1 MDGLM
6 KHAVS
11 NATNLVVGEVQ
22 VHAPGYLADH
32 SIYKALAEPDLI
44 FQAAKQKNLSAAIR
58 RYGYGLVAVG
68 TKSAGARFWGVDPA
82 LERTTFDLAQH
93 LDQGR
98 FLSETPQRGVV
109 LGQKLA
115 RSLQAQIGSEIVVV
129 VQAADG
135 SLGNDLFT
143 MTGILKAAGDSVD
156 RNAALIHAT
165 DFMDLFVSGERI
177 HEVAINS
184 RGMVSLEGL
193 TALASAA
200 APEEEVKS
208 WRQLMPEVSDMVN
221 LFDAFIWIFGLIFL
235 LAAGMGVLNTML
247 MATYERIREF
257 GILKALGATPW
268 RILRDVA
275 AEALLLAALG
285 TVLGAVLG
293 LAGSY
298 YLQEVGLDLS
308 IFAGTYSVGG
318 VAFDPI
324 WRATIS
330 LEMVFIPVVLMLI
343 ISLVASLYRLPL
355 SGVSGCPVGSSESHS
370 PTLKGNSNIEARNP
384 KQYRMTKAQ
393 NSKRKSKKLGLC
405 FEHLDIWILNLFR
418 ASDLGFRICV

>member
-1 MDGLM
+1 MNSLQYGWRNLWRNTRRTGITLAAVCLSTAILMASYGLMDGLM
-6 KHAVS
+6 QHAVS

-22 VHAPGYLADH
+22 VHAQGYRADH
-32 SIYKALAEPDLI
+32 SIYKALNEPDLI
-44 FQAAKQKNLSAAIR
+44 LQAAKQKNVAAAPR

-68 TKSAGARFWGVDPA
+68 TKSAGARFWGVEPA
-82 LERTTFDLAQH
+82 SERTTFDLAQH
-93 LDQGR
+93 LQEGR
-98 FLSETPQRGVV
+98 FLSETTQRGVV

-135 SLGNDLFT
+135 SLGNDLYT
-143 MTGILKAAGDSVD
+143 VTGILKAAGDSID
-156 RNAALIHAT
+156 RNAALIHAA
-165 DFMDLFVSGERI
+165 DFVELFVSGERI
-177 HEVAINS
+177 HEVALNS
-184 RGMVSLEGL
+184 RGMVSPEGL
-193 TALASAA
+193 TALLSIA
-200 APEEEVKS
+200 APEEEIKS
-208 WRQLMPEVSDMVN
+208 WRHLMPEVSDMVN

-235 LAAGMGVLNTML
+235 LAAGMGVMNTML

-268 RILRDVA
+268 GIIRDVA
-275 AEALLLAALG
+275 AEALVLAALG
-285 TVLGAVLG
+285 TVLGTILG

-330 LEMVFIPVVLMLI
+330 PKMVLIPAILMLI
-343 ISLVASLYRLPL
+343 IGLVASLYPAALAARLD
-355 SGVSGCPVGSSESHS
+355 PV
-370 PTLKGNSNIEARNP
+370 
-384 KQYRMTKAQ
+384 KAIH
-393 NSKRKSKKLGLC
+393 RP
-405 FEHLDIWILNLFR
+405 
-418 ASDLGFRICV
+418 

>member
-1 MDGLM
+1 MNSLQYGWRNLWRNTRRTCITLAAVCLSTAILMASYGLMDGLM
-6 KHAVS
+6 QHAVS

-22 VHAPGYLADH
+22 VHAQGYRADH
-32 SIYKALAEPDLI
+32 SIYKALNEPDLI
-44 FQAAKQKNLSAAIR
+44 LQAAKQKNIAAAPR

-68 TKSAGARFWGVDPA
+68 TKSAGARFWGVEPA
-82 LERTTFDLAQH
+82 SERTTFDLSQH
-93 LDQGR
+93 LQEGR
-98 FLSETPQRGVV
+98 FLSETTQRGVV

-135 SLGNDLFT
+135 SLGNDLYT
-143 MTGILKAAGDSVD
+143 VTGILKAAGDSID
-156 RNAALIHAT
+156 RNAALIHAA
-165 DFMDLFVSGERI
+165 DFVELFVSGDRI
-177 HEVAINS
+177 HEVAFNS
-184 RGMVSLEGL
+184 RGMVSPEGL
-193 TALASAA
+193 TALLSIA
-200 APEEEVKS
+200 APEEEIKS

-235 LAAGMGVLNTML
+235 LAAGMGVMNTML

-268 RILRDVA
+268 GIIRDVA
-275 AEALLLAALG
+275 AEALMLAALG
-285 TVLGAVLG
+285 TILGTILG

-330 LEMVFIPVVLMLI
+330 PKMVFIPVVLMLI
-343 ISLVASLYRLPL
+343 IGLLASLYPAALAARLD
-355 SGVSGCPVGSSESHS
+355 PV
-370 PTLKGNSNIEARNP
+370 
-384 KQYRMTKAQ
+384 KAIH
-393 NSKRKSKKLGLC
+393 RP
-405 FEHLDIWILNLFR
+405 
-418 ASDLGFRICV
+418 

>member
-1 MDGLM
+1 MNSLQYGWRNLWRNTRRTCITLAAVCLSTAILMASYGLMDGLM
-6 KHAVS
+6 QHAVS

-22 VHAPGYLADH
+22 VHAQGYLADH
-32 SIYKALAEPDLI
+32 SIYKALNEPDLI
-44 FQAAKQKNLSAAIR
+44 LQAAKQKNVAAAPR

-68 TKSAGARFWGVDPA
+68 TKSAGARFWGVEPA
-82 LERTTFDLAQH
+82 SERTTFDLAQH
-93 LDQGR
+93 LQEGR
-98 FLSETPQRGVV
+98 FLSETTQRGVV

-135 SLGNDLFT
+135 SLGNDLYT
-143 MTGILKAAGDSVD
+143 VTGILKAAGDSID
-156 RNAALIHAT
+156 RNAALIHAA
-165 DFMDLFVSGERI
+165 DFVELFVSGERI
-177 HEVAINS
+177 HEVALNS
-184 RGMVSLEGL
+184 RGMVSPEGL
-193 TALASAA
+193 TALLSIA
-200 APEEEVKS
+200 APEEEIKS
-208 WRQLMPEVSDMVN
+208 WRQLMPEVSDMIN

-235 LAAGMGVLNTML
+235 LAAGMGVMNTML

-268 RILRDVA
+268 GIIRDVA
-275 AEALLLAALG
+275 AEALVLAALG
-285 TVLGAVLG
+285 TVLGTILG

-330 LEMVFIPVVLMLI
+330 PKMVFIPVVLMLI
-343 ISLVASLYRLPL
+343 IGLVASLYPAALAARLD
-355 SGVSGCPVGSSESHS
+355 PV
-370 PTLKGNSNIEARNP
+370 
-384 KQYRMTKAQ
+384 KAIH
-393 NSKRKSKKLGLC
+393 RP
-405 FEHLDIWILNLFR
+405 
-418 ASDLGFRICV
+418 

>member
-1 MDGLM
+1 MNSLQYGWRNLWRNTRRTCITLAAVCLSTAILMASYGLMDGLM
-6 KHAVS
+6 QHAVS

-22 VHAPGYLADH
+22 VHAQGYRADH
-32 SIYKALAEPDLI
+32 SIYKALNEPDLI
-44 FQAAKQKNLSAAIR
+44 LQAAKQKNVAAAPR

-68 TKSAGARFWGVDPA
+68 TKSAGARFWGVEPA
-82 LERTTFDLAQH
+82 SERTTFDLAQH
-93 LDQGR
+93 LQEGR
-98 FLSETPQRGVV
+98 FLSETTQRGVV

-135 SLGNDLFT
+135 SLGNDLYT
-143 MTGILKAAGDSVD
+143 VTGILKAAGDSID
-156 RNAALIHAT
+156 RNAALIHAA
-165 DFMDLFVSGERI
+165 DFVELFVSGDRI
-177 HEVAINS
+177 HEVALNS
-184 RGMVSLEGL
+184 RGMVSPEGL
-193 TALASAA
+193 TALLSIA
-200 APEEEVKS
+200 APEEEIKS
-208 WRQLMPEVSDMVN
+208 WRHLMPEVSDMVN

-235 LAAGMGVLNTML
+235 LAAGMGVMNTML

-268 RILRDVA
+268 GIIRDVA
-275 AEALLLAALG
+275 AEALMLAALG
-285 TVLGAVLG
+285 TILGTILG

-330 LEMVFIPVVLMLI
+330 PKMVFIPVVLMLI
-343 ISLVASLYRLPL
+343 IGLLASLYPAALAARLD
-355 SGVSGCPVGSSESHS
+355 PV
-370 PTLKGNSNIEARNP
+370 
-384 KQYRMTKAQ
+384 KAIH
-393 NSKRKSKKLGLC
+393 RP
-405 FEHLDIWILNLFR
+405 
-418 ASDLGFRICV
+418 

>member
-1 MDGLM
+1 MNSLQYGWRNLWRNTRRTCITLAAVCLSTAILMASYGLMDGLM
-6 KHAVS
+6 QHAVS

-22 VHAPGYLADH
+22 VHAQGYRADH
-32 SIYKALAEPDLI
+32 SIYKALNEPDLI
-44 FQAAKQKNLSAAIR
+44 LQAAKQENVAAAPR

-68 TKSAGARFWGVDPA
+68 TKSAGARFWGVEPA
-82 LERTTFDLAQH
+82 SERTTFDLAQH
-93 LDQGR
+93 LQEGR
-98 FLSETPQRGVV
+98 FLSETTQRGVV

-115 RSLQAQIGSEIVVV
+115 RSLQAKIGSEIVVV

-135 SLGNDLFT
+135 SLGNDLYT
-143 MTGILKAAGDSVD
+143 VTGILKAAGDSID
-156 RNAALIHAT
+156 RNAALIHAA
-165 DFMDLFVSGERI
+165 DFVELFVSGDRI
-177 HEVAINS
+177 HEVAFNS
-184 RGMVSLEGL
+184 RGMVSPERL
-193 TALASAA
+193 TALLSIA
-200 APEEEVKS
+200 APEEEIKS

-235 LAAGMGVLNTML
+235 LAAGMGVMNTML

-268 RILRDVA
+268 GIIRDVA
-275 AEALLLAALG
+275 AEALMLAALG
-285 TVLGAVLG
+285 TILGTILG

-330 LEMVFIPVVLMLI
+330 PKMVFIPVVLMLI
-343 ISLVASLYRLPL
+343 IGLLASLYPAALAARLD
-355 SGVSGCPVGSSESHS
+355 PV
-370 PTLKGNSNIEARNP
+370 
-384 KQYRMTKAQ
+384 KAIH
-393 NSKRKSKKLGLC
+393 RP
-405 FEHLDIWILNLFR
+405 
-418 ASDLGFRICV
+418 

>member
-1 MDGLM
+1 MNTLQYGWRNLWRNTRRTFITLAAVTLSTAILMTSYGLMDGLM
-6 KHAVS
+6 RHAVS
-11 NATNLVVGEVQ
+11 NATNLVVGEIQ
-22 VHAPGYLADH
+22 VHAPGYRADH
-32 SIYKALAEPDLI
+32 SIYKALTEPDLI
-44 FQAAKQKNLSAAIR
+44 LQAARQKNVAAAPR

-82 LERTTFDLAQH
+82 SELTTFDLAEH

-98 FLSETPQRGVV
+98 FLADTPQRGVV

-135 SLGNDLFT
+135 SLGNDLYT
-143 MTGILKAAGDSVD
+143 VTGILKSAGDSID

-165 DFMDLFVSGERI
+165 DFVELFVSGERI
-177 HEVAINS
+177 HEVALNS
-184 RGMVSLEGL
+184 RGMMSLERL
-193 TALASAA
+193 TALLSIAV
-200 APEEEVKS
+200 PEEEIKS

-235 LAAGMGVLNTML
+235 LAAGMGVMNTML
-247 MATYERIREF
+247 MATYERIPEF

-268 RILRDVA
+268 RIIRDVA
-275 AEALLLAALG
+275 AEALVLAALG
-285 TVLGAVLG
+285 TVLGTVLG

-330 LEMVFIPVVLMLI
+330 PKMVYVPVVLMLI
-343 ISLVASLYRLPL
+343 IGLVACLYPAALAARLD
-355 SGVSGCPVGSSESHS
+355 PV
-370 PTLKGNSNIEARNP
+370 
-384 KQYRMTKAQ
+384 KAIH
-393 NSKRKSKKLGLC
+393 R
-405 FEHLDIWILNLFR
+405 
-418 ASDLGFRICV
+418 V

>member
-1 MDGLM
+1 MNSLQYGWRNLWRNTRRTCITLAAVCLSTAILMASYGLMDGLM
-6 KHAVS
+6 QHAVS

-22 VHAPGYLADH
+22 VHAQGYLADH
-32 SIYKALAEPDLI
+32 SIYKALNEPDLI
-44 FQAAKQKNLSAAIR
+44 LRAAKQKNVAAAPR

-68 TKSAGARFWGVDPA
+68 TKSAGARFWGVEPA
-82 LERTTFDLAQH
+82 SERTTFDLAQH
-93 LDQGR
+93 LQEGR
-98 FLSETPQRGVV
+98 FLSETTQRGVV

-135 SLGNDLFT
+135 SLGNDLYT
-143 MTGILKAAGDSVD
+143 VTGILKAAGDSID
-156 RNAALIHAT
+156 RNAALIHAA
-165 DFMDLFVSGERI
+165 DFVELFVSGERI
-177 HEVAINS
+177 HEVALNS
-184 RGMVSLEGL
+184 RGMVSPEGL
-193 TALASAA
+193 TALLSIA
-200 APEEEVKS
+200 APEEEIKS
-208 WRQLMPEVSDMVN
+208 WRQLMPEVSDMIN

-235 LAAGMGVLNTML
+235 LAAGMGVMNTML

-268 RILRDVA
+268 GIIRDVA
-275 AEALLLAALG
+275 AEALVLAVLGTALG
-285 TVLGAVLG
+285 TILG

-330 LEMVFIPVVLMLI
+330 PKMVFIPVVLMLI
-343 ISLVASLYRLPL
+343 IGLVASLYPAALAARLD
-355 SGVSGCPVGSSESHS
+355 PV
-370 PTLKGNSNIEARNP
+370 
-384 KQYRMTKAQ
+384 KAIH
-393 NSKRKSKKLGLC
+393 RP
-405 FEHLDIWILNLFR
+405 
-418 ASDLGFRICV
+418 

>member
-1 MDGLM
+1 VNTLQYGWRNLWRNTRRTCITLVAVTLSTAILIASYGLMDGLM
-6 KHAVS
+6 QHAVS
-11 NATNLVVGEVQ
+11 NATNLMVGEVQ

-32 SIYKALAEPDLI
+32 SIYKALTEPDLI
-44 FQAAKQKNLSAAIR
+44 LRSAKQKNVAAAPR

-68 TKSAGARFWGVDPA
+68 TKSAGARFWGVEPA

-98 FLSETPQRGVV
+98 FLSEVPERGVV

-115 RSLQAQIGSEIVVV
+115 QSLQAQIGSELVVV

-135 SLGNDLFT
+135 SLGNDLYT
-143 MTGILKAAGDSVD
+143 VTGILKSAGDSID

-165 DFMDLFVSGERI
+165 DFVELFVSGERI
-177 HEVAINS
+177 HEVALNS
-184 RGMVSLEGL
+184 RGMMSLDRL
-193 TALASAA
+193 KAMLSIA
-200 APEEEVKS
+200 APEEEIKS
-208 WRQLMPEVSDMVN
+208 WPQLMPEVSDMVN

-235 LAAGMGVLNTML
+235 LAAGMGVMNTML

-268 RILRDVA
+268 RIIRDVA
-275 AEALLLAALG
+275 VEAIVLAALG
-285 TVLGAVLG
+285 TVVGTILG

-298 YLQEVGLDLS
+298 YLQKVGLDLS

-324 WRATIS
+324 WRATITA
-330 LEMVFIPVVLMLI
+330 EMVYIPVVLMLI
-343 ISLVASLYRLPL
+343 ISLVACLYPAALAARLD
-355 SGVSGCPVGSSESHS
+355 PV
-370 PTLKGNSNIEARNP
+370 
-384 KQYRMTKAQ
+384 
-393 NSKRKSKKLGLC
+393 
-405 FEHLDIWILNLFR
+405 R
-418 ASDLGFRICV
+418 AIHRP

>member
-1 MDGLM
+1 VNSLQYGWRNLWRNTRRTCITLAAVCLSTAILMASYGLMDGLM
-6 KHAVS
+6 QHAVS

-22 VHAPGYLADH
+22 VHAQGYRADH
-32 SIYKALAEPDLI
+32 SIYKALNEPDLI
-44 FQAAKQKNLSAAIR
+44 LQAAKQENVAAAPR

-68 TKSAGARFWGVDPA
+68 TKSAGARFWGVEPA
-82 LERTTFDLAQH
+82 SERTTFDLAQH
-93 LDQGR
+93 LQEGR
-98 FLSETPQRGVV
+98 FLSETTQRGVV

-115 RSLQAQIGSEIVVV
+115 RSLQAKIGSEIVVV

-135 SLGNDLFT
+135 SLGNDLYT
-143 MTGILKAAGDSVD
+143 VTGILKAAGDSID
-156 RNAALIHAT
+156 RNAALIHAA
-165 DFMDLFVSGERI
+165 DFVELFVSGDRI
-177 HEVAINS
+177 HEVAFNS
-184 RGMVSLEGL
+184 RGMVSPERL
-193 TALASAA
+193 TALLSIA
-200 APEEEVKS
+200 APEEEIKS

-235 LAAGMGVLNTML
+235 LAAGMGVMNTML

-268 RILRDVA
+268 GIIRDVA
-275 AEALLLAALG
+275 AEALMLAALG
-285 TVLGAVLG
+285 TILGTILG

-330 LEMVFIPVVLMLI
+330 PKMVFIPVVLMLI
-343 ISLVASLYRLPL
+343 IGLLASLYPAALAARLD
-355 SGVSGCPVGSSESHS
+355 PV
-370 PTLKGNSNIEARNP
+370 
-384 KQYRMTKAQ
+384 KAIH
-393 NSKRKSKKLGLC
+393 RP
-405 FEHLDIWILNLFR
+405 
-418 ASDLGFRICV
+418 

>member
-1 MDGLM
+1 MNSLQYGWRNLWRNTRRTCITLAAVCLSTAILMASYGLMDGLM
-6 KHAVS
+6 QHAVS

-22 VHAPGYLADH
+22 VHAQGYRADH
-32 SIYKALAEPDLI
+32 SIYKALNEPDLI
-44 FQAAKQKNLSAAIR
+44 LQAAKQKNVAAAPR

-68 TKSAGARFWGVDPA
+68 TKSAGARFWGVEPA
-82 LERTTFDLAQH
+82 SERTTFDLAQH
-93 LDQGR
+93 LQEGR
-98 FLSETPQRGVV
+98 FLSETTQRGVV

-135 SLGNDLFT
+135 SLGNDLYT
-143 MTGILKAAGDSVD
+143 VTGILKAAGDSID
-156 RNAALIHAT
+156 RNAALIHAA
-165 DFMDLFVSGERI
+165 DFVELFVSGERI
-177 HEVAINS
+177 HEVAFNS
-184 RGMVSLEGL
+184 RGMVSPEGL
-193 TALASAA
+193 TALLSIA
-200 APEEEVKS
+200 APEEEIKS

-235 LAAGMGVLNTML
+235 LAAGMGVMNTML

-268 RILRDVA
+268 GIIRDVA
-275 AEALLLAALG
+275 AEALMLAALG
-285 TVLGAVLG
+285 TVLGTILG

-330 LEMVFIPVVLMLI
+330 PKMVFIPVVLMLI
-343 ISLVASLYRLPL
+343 IGLLASLYPAALAARLD
-355 SGVSGCPVGSSESHS
+355 PV
-370 PTLKGNSNIEARNP
+370 
-384 KQYRMTKAQ
+384 KAIH
-393 NSKRKSKKLGLC
+393 RP
-405 FEHLDIWILNLFR
+405 
-418 ASDLGFRICV
+418 

>member
-1 MDGLM
+1 MNTLKYGWRNLWRNTRRTCITLAAVSLSTAILIASYGLMDGLM
-6 KHAVS
+6 QHAVS

-22 VHAPGYLADH
+22 VHAQGYLADH
-32 SIYKALAEPDLI
+32 SIYRALNEPDLI
-44 FQAAKQKNLSAAIR
+44 LRSAKQKNVAAAPR

-68 TKSAGARFWGVDPA
+68 TKSAGARFWGVEPA

-93 LDQGR
+93 LEEGR
-98 FLSETPQRGVV
+98 FLSETTQRGVV

-135 SLGNDLFT
+135 SLGNDLYT
-143 MTGILKAAGDSVD
+143 VTGILKAAGDSID
-156 RNAALIHAT
+156 RNAALIRAA
-165 DFMDLFVSGERI
+165 DFVELFVSGERI
-177 HEVAINS
+177 HEVALNS
-184 RGMVSLEGL
+184 RGMVSLERL
-193 TALASAA
+193 TALLSTA

-235 LAAGMGVLNTML
+235 LAAGMGVMNTML

-257 GILKALGATPW
+257 GILKAIGATPW
-268 RILRDVA
+268 RIIRDVA
-275 AEALLLAALG
+275 AEALVLATLG
-285 TVLGAVLG
+285 TVLGTILG

-330 LEMVFIPVVLMLI
+330 AKMVFIPVVLMLI
-343 ISLVASLYRLPL
+343 ISLVASLYPAALAARLD
-355 SGVSGCPVGSSESHS
+355 PV
-370 PTLKGNSNIEARNP
+370 
-384 KQYRMTKAQ
+384 
-393 NSKRKSKKLGLC
+393 
-405 FEHLDIWILNLFR
+405 R
-418 ASDLGFRICV
+418 AIHRP

>member
-1 MDGLM
+1 MLNTLQYGWRNLWRNTRRTCITLVAVTLSTAILIASYGLMDGLM

-11 NATNLVVGEVQ
+11 NATNLMVGEVQ

-32 SIYKALAEPDLI
+32 SIYKALTEPDLI
-44 FQAAKQKNLSAAIR
+44 LRAAKQKNVAAAPR

-68 TKSAGARFWGVDPA
+68 TKSAGARFWGVEPA

-98 FLSETPQRGVV
+98 FLSEDPQRGVV

-115 RSLQAQIGSEIVVV
+115 QSLQAQIGSELVVV

-135 SLGNDLFT
+135 SLGNDLYT
-143 MTGILKAAGDSVD
+143 VTGILKSAGDSID

-165 DFMDLFVSGERI
+165 DFVELFVSGERI
-177 HEVAINS
+177 HEVALNS
-184 RGMVSLEGL
+184 RGRMSLDRL
-193 TALASAA
+193 KAMLSIA
-200 APEEEVKS
+200 APEEEIKS
-208 WRQLMPEVSDMVN
+208 WPQLMPEVSDMVN

-235 LAAGMGVLNTML
+235 LAAGMGVMNTML

-268 RILRDVA
+268 RIIRDVA
-275 AEALLLAALG
+275 VEAIVLAALG
-285 TVLGAVLG
+285 TVCGTILG

-330 LEMVFIPVVLMLI
+330 AEMVYIPVVLMLI
-343 ISLVASLYRLPL
+343 ISLVACLYPAALAARLD
-355 SGVSGCPVGSSESHS
+355 PV
-370 PTLKGNSNIEARNP
+370 
-384 KQYRMTKAQ
+384 
-393 NSKRKSKKLGLC
+393 
-405 FEHLDIWILNLFR
+405 R
-418 ASDLGFRICV
+418 AIHRP

>member
-1 MDGLM
+1 MNSLQYGWRNLWRNTRRTCITLAAVCLSTAILMASYGLMDGLM
-6 KHAVS
+6 QHAVS

-22 VHAPGYLADH
+22 VHAQGYRADH
-32 SIYKALAEPDLI
+32 SIYKALNEPDLI
-44 FQAAKQKNLSAAIR
+44 LQAAKQKNVAAAPR

-68 TKSAGARFWGVDPA
+68 TKSAGARFWGVEPA
-82 LERTTFDLAQH
+82 SERTTFDLAHH
-93 LDQGR
+93 LQGGR
-98 FLSETPQRGVV
+98 FLTETTQRGVV

-135 SLGNDLFT
+135 SLGNDLYT
-143 MTGILKAAGDSVD
+143 VTGILKAAGDSID
-156 RNAALIHAT
+156 RNAALIHAA
-165 DFMDLFVSGERI
+165 DFVELFVSGERI
-177 HEVAINS
+177 HEVAFNS
-184 RGMVSLEGL
+184 RGMVSPEGL
-193 TALASAA
+193 TALLSIA
-200 APEEEVKS
+200 APEEEIKS

-235 LAAGMGVLNTML
+235 LAAGMGVMNTML

-268 RILRDVA
+268 GIIRDVA
-275 AEALLLAALG
+275 AEALMLAALG
-285 TVLGAVLG
+285 TVLGTILG

-330 LEMVFIPVVLMLI
+330 PKMVFIPVVLMLI
-343 ISLVASLYRLPL
+343 IALVASLYPAALAARLD
-355 SGVSGCPVGSSESHS
+355 PV
-370 PTLKGNSNIEARNP
+370 
-384 KQYRMTKAQ
+384 KAIQ
-393 NSKRKSKKLGLC
+393 RP
-405 FEHLDIWILNLFR
+405 
-418 ASDLGFRICV
+418 

>member
-1 MDGLM
+1 MLNTLQYGWRNLWRNTRRTCITLVAVTLSTAILIASYGLMDGLM

-11 NATNLVVGEVQ
+11 NATNLMVGEVQ
-22 VHAPGYLADH
+22 VHAPGYLADQ
-32 SIYKALAEPDLI
+32 SIYRALTEPDLI
-44 FQAAKQKNLSAAIR
+44 LRAAKQKNVAAAPR

-68 TKSAGARFWGVDPA
+68 SKSAGARFWGVEPA

-98 FLSETPQRGVV
+98 FLSEAPERGVV

-115 RSLQAQIGSEIVVV
+115 RSLQAQIGSELVVV

-135 SLGNDLFT
+135 SLGNDLYT
-143 MTGILKAAGDSVD
+143 VTGILKSAGDSID

-165 DFMDLFVSGERI
+165 DFVELFVSGERI
-177 HEVAINS
+177 HEVALNS
-184 RGMVSLEGL
+184 RGMMSLDRL
-193 TALASAA
+193 KAMLSIA
-200 APEEEVKS
+200 APEEEIKS
-208 WRQLMPEVSDMVN
+208 WPQLMPEVSDMVN

-235 LAAGMGVLNTML
+235 LAAGMGVMNTML

-257 GILKALGATPW
+257 GILMALGATPW
-268 RILRDVA
+268 RIIMDVA
-275 AEALLLAALG
+275 VEAIVLAALG
-285 TVLGAVLG
+285 TVCGTILG

-330 LEMVFIPVVLMLI
+330 AEMVCIPVVLMLI
-343 ISLVASLYRLPL
+343 ISLVACLYPAALAARLD
-355 SGVSGCPVGSSESHS
+355 PV
-370 PTLKGNSNIEARNP
+370 
-384 KQYRMTKAQ
+384 
-393 NSKRKSKKLGLC
+393 
-405 FEHLDIWILNLFR
+405 R
-418 ASDLGFRICV
+418 AIHRP